1 MEEPQR
7 KLLLPDESFE
17 LRIHESGTGPRVA
30 QWTSETVLPSR
41 RSRRLEGRLRLIV
54 RRSG

>member
-1 MEEPQR
+1 MEEPQV

-30 QWTSETVLPSR
+30 Q
-41 RSRRLEGRLRLIV
+41 
-54 RRSG
+54 